1 MDVPERTPVTPE
13 PERPSPTP
21 APAPALAPAGPTS
34 TSTFQF
40 RYCPSCA
47 AGLQPQALPDGQ
59 QVLHCPACGY
69 VHYRNSRP
77 TAGAVVVRDGRALFG
92 RRRSAPHAGKWDIL
106 GGFLHHGEH
115 PEDGLRREVREE
127 IGLDVRILRLLG
139 FYMDDY
145 HDDADTVT
153 GADAATGT
161 GTHAP
166 VNDDAILNIYYLAQA
181 APGEPQ
187 ANDDVSELAWF
198 TPDALPA
205 DDDWAFAHQPAVIRD
220 WLALAGLSMPFNPAG
235 SARHPRRRA
244 RDLHLPLVDPVAV
257 PPSAADALAGL
268 AVRAPRTEWHTSIAS
283 TMDRA
288 RELAQA
294 DDTVDAVVA
303 DYQEAGRGTQGRTW
317 HAPSGT
323 CLMSTFIGH
332 PTTAL
337 DASALTEVP
346 LRIAN
351 SVATWLQAAYG
362 VRAEVKPPNDVMVD
376 GRKLCGILCQS
387 QVIGDRVLWLL
398 CGIGLNT
405 HMRAGQLPLERAT
418 SLALELGPDAVPAH
432 ARLLQDL
439 YTELTRT
446 LPEIFPFTPF
456 DPVAASPASPA
467 SGYRID

>member
-1 MDVPERTPVTPE
+1 M
-13 PERPSPTP
+13 
-21 APAPALAPAGPTS
+21 
-34 TSTFQF
+34 
-40 RYCPSCA
+40 
-47 AGLQPQALPDGQ
+47 LPDGQ
-59 QVLHCPACGY
+59 QVLSCPACGY

-115 PEDGLRREVREE
+115 PEDGLRRELREE

-145 HDDADTVT
+145 QDDPDADADADAPADTVT
-153 GADAATGT
+153 ATHT
-161 GTHAP
+161 ATHTP

-181 APGEPQ
+181 APGEPL
-187 ANDDVSELAWF
+187 ANDDVAELAWF
-198 TPDALPA
+198 APDALPA
-205 DDDWAFAHQPAVIRD
+205 DDDWAFDHQPAVIRD
-220 WLALAGLSMPFNPAG
+220 WLALAGLSLPHSLAG

-244 RDLHLPLVDPVAV
+244 RDLDLPEVELVAV

-268 AVRAPRTEWHTSIAS
+268 AVRAPRVEWHTSIAS

-288 RELAQA
+288 RELVQSRDAVDA
-294 DDTVDAVVA
+294 VDAVVA

-317 HAPSGT
+317 HAPAGT
-323 CLMSTFIGH
+323 CLMSTFIGR
-332 PTTAL
+332 PTVAL
-337 DASALTEVP
+337 EASALSDIP
-346 LRIAN
+346 LRIATA
-351 SVATWLQAAYG
+351 VATWLQAAYG
-362 VRAEVKPPNDVMVD
+362 VRAEVKVPNDVMVE

-387 QVIGDRVLWLL
+387 QVIGDRVLWVL

-446 LPEIFPFTPF
+446 LPDIFPLVPVASVV
-456 DPVAASPASPA
+456 DPVAASPASPT